1 MFAELLDRVLKE
13 TPGAVGVTLMGFDG
27 IAIDSRSVD
36 EPGEVSLQAAAIE
49 LGQVASQL
57 KGVAASLNAGD
68 VHEVSVQTG
77 ALTTVLRPLTP
88 EYFIALSL
96 KPGAN
101 LGKGRYLM
109 RVVAP
114 KLVAELVA

>member
-1 MFAELLDRVLKE
+1 MFSELLDRVLKE

-36 EPGEVSLQAAAIE
+36 DPGDVSLQSAFIE

-57 KGVAASLNAGD
+57 KGVAESLNAGD
-68 VHEVSVQTG
+68 VREVSVQTG
-77 ALTTVLRPLTP
+77 LLTTVLRPLTP

-96 KPGAN
+96 RPDGN

-109 RVVAP
+109 RV
-114 KLVAELVA
+114 